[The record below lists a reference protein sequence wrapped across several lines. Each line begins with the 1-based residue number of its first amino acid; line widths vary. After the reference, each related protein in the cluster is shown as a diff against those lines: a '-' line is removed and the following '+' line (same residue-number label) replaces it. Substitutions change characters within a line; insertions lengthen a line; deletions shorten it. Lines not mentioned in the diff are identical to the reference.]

1 MIQRYKEMVFILI
14 ALVCI
19 VLIIW
24 LGVLLCDRYYK
35 AISRYKAQSE
45 SVYVVGKCYIADND
59 DPFAEPLYMKVVDKK
74 NGYVK
79 YLLDGKYP
87 ASASERYLK
96 GVYKEVDC
104 KNLSRRRENAK

>member
-1 MIQRYKEMVFILI
+1 MLRKYKVAVFIVW
-14 ALVCI
+14 ALAYI
-19 VLIIW
+19 VLLIW
-24 LGVLLCDRYYK
+24 LCDRYYE